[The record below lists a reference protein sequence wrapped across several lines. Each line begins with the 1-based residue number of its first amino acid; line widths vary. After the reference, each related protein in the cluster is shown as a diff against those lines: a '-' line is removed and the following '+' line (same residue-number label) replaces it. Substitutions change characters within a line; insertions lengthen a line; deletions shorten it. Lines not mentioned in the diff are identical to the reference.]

1 MLTAAGTD
9 TRFGLGA
16 PVSRGCGRIGAGRG
30 LALCLGIGVGMVAG
44 FGVALLLGTLGPRGL
59 LARAL
64 GLLSCRLVDVL
75 GLGSGIGVCLGG
87 LVVDGLS
94 LSLDL
99 RLRRAL
105 CRGATAAAGTD
116 IGGLGSGRCGSLGGR
131 SVLDRGIDR
140 GRRLGRHR
148 CALGSS
154 CCGSGFLGLNIR
166 LGLAATTMR
175 AQSRINDGNLVDLS
189 VHDGLSGGSALPCR
203 RTSRSFSD
211 LRSQL
216 LDGLLRLGCRTA
228 TRARCRLLGRLFGS
242 RSLGGDRRSELSQ
255 CRGLALGS
263 ATAGTHNLGLANL
276 RQCTGLR
283 DLIGNGGRSIGGNGA
298 LRARGARRT
307 TLGLFGI
314 LAVRSRLGQ
323 TTRALRLSGSS
334 LLASN
339 GRGGR
344 GGLKR
349 LGSRDLRRR
358 GKHGLVRRNRC
369 SGSRLRRRYFVFL
382 LLIRHSVCSTFFSS
396 PVITCSLHK
405 PSGRLNSLAPSNTD
419 GHH

>member
-1 MLTAAGTD
+1 MTGAASS
-9 TRFGLGA
+9 
-16 PVSRGCGRIGAGRG
+16 VN
-30 LALCLGIGVGMVAG
+30 
-44 FGVALLLGTLGPRGL
+44 
-59 LARAL
+59 
-64 GLLSCRLVDVL
+64 
-75 GLGSGIGVCLGG
+75 
-87 LVVDGLS
+87 
-94 LSLDL
+94 
-99 RLRRAL
+99 
-105 CRGATAAAGTD
+105 AAA
-116 IGGLGSGRCGSLGGR
+116 SR
-131 SVLDRGIDR
+131 SAA
-140 GRRLGRHR
+140 RRL
-148 CALGSS
+148 
-154 CCGSGFLGLNIR
+154 
-166 LGLAATTMR
+166 
-175 AQSRINDGNLVDLS
+175 
-189 VHDGLSGGSALPCR
+189 
-203 RTSRSFSD
+203 
-211 LRSQL
+211 
-216 LDGLLRLGCRTA
+216 
-228 TRARCRLLGRLFGS
+228 
-242 RSLGGDRRSELSQ
+242 
-255 CRGLALGS
+255 
-263 ATAGTHNLGLANL
+263 GTHNLGLANL

-298 LRARGARRT
+298 LRARRT